1 MARIEKTVFISYRR
15 TDISWALAVYQY
27 LASQKYDVFFDYT
40 SIPSGDFEQIIV
52 GNIKARAHFVLIL
65 TPTALERC
73 SEPGDWLRREI
84 ETAMDERRNVIPLFF
99 DGFDFSSASVAE
111 KLTGKLDLL
120 KRYNGQDV
128 PSGFF
133 IEAMEKVRTQFL
145 SVPLDAVI
153 HPVPAEVQKKV
164 QDEQVA
170 VRKALSEQ
178 RKTIQEI
185 FKPAGRSGQRFVW
198 SLLVIFAITIFGYF
212 GINFLGQVKEQS
224 GVQSVAT
231 GTAAIQ
237 PQSTSAKVNSTI
249 TITTTS
255 TAIPTLG
262 VGSIRVSEKDGM
274 NMVYIPAGEFEM
286 GSEDGNENERPVH
299 TVYLDAYWID
309 QTEVTNAMY
318 VKCVE
323 DGACEFP
330 LDAGSDTLPD
340 YFTDPSFQNFPVIN
354 VADIMADDYCAWANR
369 RLPTEAEWEKA
380 ATWDEEAQKKVLFP
394 WSPDMD
400 CSLANF
406 RDADFGECVGDTMPV
421 GSYKNSVN
429 AYGIYDMV
437 GNVWEFVTDW
447 YDENYYAN
455 SPYKNPK
462 GPDSGTSK
470 VIRGGSFI
478 NDVSVVSPTRRGQTI
493 PGLAPPTAGIRCVV
507 SE

>member
-1 MARIEKTVFISYRR
+1 MAKIEKTVFISYRR

-27 LASQKYDVFFDYT
+27 LTGRGYDVFFDYT

-65 TPTALERC
+65 TPTALDRC

-84 ETAMDERRNVIPLFF
+84 EAAMDERRNIIPLFF
-99 DGFDFSSASVAE
+99 DGFSFGLPNVAE

-120 KRYNGQDV
+120 KRYNGQDM

-133 IEAMEKVRTQFL
+133 IEAMERVRTQFL

-153 HPVPAEVQKKV
+153 HPMPAEVQKKV
-164 QDEQVA
+164 QDEQIA
-170 VRKALSEQ
+170 VSKALSEQ

-185 FKPAGRSGQRFVW
+185 LKSSGKSGQRFVW
-198 SLLVIFAITIFGYF
+198 SLLLILAMVILGFY
-212 GINFLGQVKEQS
+212 GINYLGQVGDQSETESPATGIASIQS
-224 GVQSVAT
+224 G
-231 GTAAIQ
+231 AAFTRVI
-237 PQSTSAKVNSTI
+237 STI
-249 TITTTS
+249 TVATAPTT
-255 TAIPTLG
+255 IPTLG
-262 VGSIRVSEKDGM
+262 IGSTRVSERDGM

-286 GSEDGNENERPVH
+286 GSEDGAEDASPVH
-299 TVYLDAYWID
+299 KVYLDAYWID

-323 DGACEFP
+323 DGVCDLPVET
-330 LDAGSDTLPD
+330 GSDTLID

-354 VADIMADDYCAWANR
+354 VASIMADDYCAWAGR

-380 ATWDEEAQKKVLFP
+380 ATWDEKTQSKVLFP
-394 WSPDMD
+394 WSLDMD

-406 RDADFGECVGDTMPV
+406 RDTDFGECVGDTMPV

-455 SPYKNPK
+455 SPYENPE
-462 GPDSGTSK
+462 GPDSGSIR

-478 NDVSVVSPTRRGQTI
+478 NNVSVVSPTHRGQTI
-493 PGLAPPTAGIRCVV
+493 PDLAPFSAGIRCVV
-507 SE
+507 SD